1 MSKPG
6 GISFGLNLSKKKG
19 TQKPALAK
27 RKPFGGNDD
36 SDDDTA
42 KPSAGKAQSIGELD
56 GFDAPAAAIEEDTL
70 ALRKKAKA
78 KKNAP
83 PAEPPTL
90 KSKKHQE
97 SAMFGDLSS
106 AFTSRKNAAAAEE
119 VDPSVYDYDRVYDSL
134 KPAKAAAA
142 TDEEAEAARK
152 PRYMKSVI
160 AAAAV
165 RKRDA
170 LIAEEKKIARERLEE
185 GEEFAEKEKFVTE
198 AYRKQQEENR
208 RIEEEEK
215 RREEEEERKNKTGGM
230 SAFYKGLLNRGEE
243 RHQEVMKAAD
253 EKARSAPAPAEEEAE
268 EAEEEATDADRA
280 NDINEKGGN
289 IAVNEDGQVVDKR
302 ELLRG
307 GLNVGAKKEAQVR
320 RETNRP
326 KEDRRDQASG
336 SGFIGTGGKGAMRE
350 RQTRMLEQQLAESLK
365 RSREEEEQE
374 REKIETSAKSRKTEG
389 EISSAKE
396 RYLARKR
403 EAEEAKKKAAE

>member
-6 GISFGLNLSKKKG
+6 GISFGLNLSKKSG
-19 TQKPALAK
+19 ASKPALAK

-36 SDDDTA
+36 SDDDTPKA
-42 KPSAGKAQSIGELD
+42 SAGRAQAIGELD
-56 GFDAPAAAIEEDTL
+56 GFDTLSTAPADD
-70 ALRKKAKA
+70 ALGSSRRSK
-78 KKNAP
+78 KKNAAA
-83 PAEPPTL
+83 PAEPPSL
-90 KSKKHQE
+90 KARKQQQE

-119 VDPSVYDYDRVYDSL
+119 VDASVYEYDRVYDSL
-134 KPAKAAAA
+134 KPAKKAP
-142 TDEEAEAARK
+142 DEEAEAARK
-152 PRYMKSVI
+152 PRYMKSVL

-170 LIAEEKKIARERLEE
+170 LIAEEKKIARERDEE
-185 GEEFAEKEKFVTE
+185 GEEFAEKEKFVTD

-215 RREEEEERKNKTGGM
+215 RREEEEEKKNKTGGM

-253 EKARSAPAPAEEEAE
+253 EKAKSAPAAEEEDTE
-268 EAEEEATDADRA
+268 KEATEADRA
-280 NDINEKGGN
+280 NDINKQGGS
-289 IAVNEDGQVVDKR
+289 IAVNEEGQVVDKR

-320 RETNRP
+320 KDASRP

-336 SGFIGTGGKGAMRE
+336 SGFVGAGGKGAMRE

-374 REKIETSAKSRKTEG
+374 REKIESSSKSRKTEG

-403 EAEEAKKKAAE
+403 EAEEAKKKKAAE